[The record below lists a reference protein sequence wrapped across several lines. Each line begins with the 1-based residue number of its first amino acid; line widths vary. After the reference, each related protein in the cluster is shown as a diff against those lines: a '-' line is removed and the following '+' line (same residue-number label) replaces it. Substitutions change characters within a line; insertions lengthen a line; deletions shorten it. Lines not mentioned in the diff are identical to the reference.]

1 MADSK
6 GVRDRASSLRFVVR
20 TTRMTSTTAAATA
33 TATAPATGTAIVS
46 GGWWLPRLEQRAEAK
61 QRTC

>member
-1 MADSK
+1 MRGGAIGGEREHEGHAVAKRCHDVPS
-6 GVRDRASSLRFVVR
+6 
-20 TTRMTSTTAAATA
+20 AATA
-33 TATAPATGTAIVS
+33 TTGTGTGTAIVS